1 MSKKLLSIL
10 ALLCLTVTSAWADD
24 SGTCGTSLTWSY
36 VESTHTLTI
45 SGTGAMTD
53 FGYMETPW
61 YDYRTDITN
70 IVIEDGVTTIGE
82 YAFIEC
88 ENLTTVT
95 IPNNVT
101 SIGYMA
107 FLGCYSLKTV
117 TIGSGVTSI
126 GKSAFESC
134 NSLTEITVS
143 KENQYYKSVENVLF
157 TKDGTLLKYPEGIT
171 ATSYTIPNDVETI
184 GDRAFIYSNL
194 TEVIIPDGV
203 ETIGYGAFTN
213 CLVTELTIP
222 NSVTTIG
229 EYAFSACE
237 HLTTLNIGSGVT
249 SIGNGP
255 CQGCYSLT
263 DITVSGGTYFKSVN
277 NVLFTKDGKRLIQ
290 YPAGSTAT
298 SYTIPDGVET
308 ISANAFDS
316 SSDNL
321 TEVIIPDGV
330 ETIGNGAFS
339 NCLGLTTMNI
349 PSSVTTI
356 DDAFYSCENLA
367 TVTLNSNPYIGL
379 YTFDIDGYG
388 TTPAVT
394 MNLTAKSAGGAKW
407 MTFYSSYG
415 NFQADANTQVFKAE
429 LSGTTIT
436 LHEVTDKIVDKG
448 TAVVLKSTGN
458 PVMTLTTSASS
469 DSQANS
475 LEGVNDPEGEDN
487 DGNFYV
493 LNYKAATGVG
503 FYKLADGKKLGY
515 GKAYLWYSGSLA
527 PGYFGFGETTGI
539 NAVNGSEFMING
551 SDIYNLNGQRV
562 AQPTKKGLYIVNGRK
577 VVIK

>member
-45 SGTGAMTD
+45 SGTGAMAD

-61 YDYRTDITN
+61 YGYRTDITN

-143 KENQYYKSVENVLF
+143 GENLYYKSEDNVLF
-157 TKDGTLLKYPEGIT
+157 NNDGTLLIKYPEGIT

-237 HLTTLNIGSGVT
+237 DLTTLNIGSGVT

-316 SSDNL
+316 SDNL

-356 DDAFYSCENLA
+356 DDAFYSCKNLA

-379 YTFDIDGYG
+379 YAFDIDGYG

-436 LHEVTDKIVDKG
+436 LHEVTNKIVDAG
-448 TAVVLKSTGN
+448 TAVVLKSTGD

-475 LEGVNDPEGEDN
+475 LKGVDNPEGEETN
-487 DGNFYV
+487 GTFYV
-493 LNYKAATGVG
+493 LNNGSKGVG

-562 AQPTKKGLYIVNGRK
+562 AQPTQKGLYIVNGRK

>member
-356 DDAFYSCENLA
+356 DDAFYYCENLA
-367 TVTLNSNPYIGL
+367 TVTLNSNPYIG
-379 YTFDIDGYG
+379 YYAFDIDGYG

>member
-61 YDYRTDITN
+61 YGYRTDITN

-126 GKSAFESC
+126 GDRAFESC

-143 KENQYYKSVENVLF
+143 GENLYYKSVDNVLF

-184 GDRAFIYSNL
+184 GDRAFIFSNL

-203 ETIGYGAFTN
+203 ETIGDGAFTN

-237 HLTTLNIGSGVT
+237 DLTTLNIGSGVT

-277 NVLFTKDGKRLIQ
+277 NVLFTYDGKTLVQ

-316 SSDNL
+316 SDNL

-330 ETIGNGAFS
+330 ETIGNGAFQF
-339 NCLGLTTMNI
+339 CLGLTTMNI

-356 DDAFYSCENLA
+356 DDAFYSCKNLA

-379 YTFDIDGYG
+379 YAFDIDGYG

-394 MNLTAKSAGGAKW
+394 MNLTAKSAGGAQW

-436 LHEVTDKIVDKG
+436 LHEVTDKIVDAG
-448 TAVVLKSTGN
+448 TAVVLKSTGD
-458 PVMTLTTSASS
+458 PVMTLTTSPSS

-475 LEGVNDPEGEDN
+475 LKGVDNPEGEGN